1 MPVNCCRDLKKKD
14 QFLACMVWHAALLP
28 LHPVTEGS
36 LALSPPPPFM
46 KTKKGTGILTRK
58 RKYLALVEQVLKTR
72 LLPSPH
78 YHQLSIVAQSK
89 QARCWEWGGEL
100 SESDIRSWSIR
111 NLVHGSEFY
120 VEHFEIHAKI
130 TRLFFSPPSILGAF
144 GCDVFTDEHFI
155 YGFLCWKDAPQVVT
169 NNTKFRVLPFV
180 LKWPNENASNSNIL

>member
-1 MPVNCCRDLKKKD
+1 
-14 QFLACMVWHAALLP
+14 MVWHAALLP
-28 LHPVTEGS
+28 LHPVTKGS

-89 QARCWEWGGEL
+89 QARCWEWGEL

-111 NLVHGSEFY
+111 NLVQGSEFY

-144 GCDVFTDEHFI
+144 GCDVFTDEHFL

-180 LKWPNENASNSNIL
+180 LKWPNENASNSNILERGVTIRKV